1 MQEKM
6 ILLKKKN
13 VYNTKIKNTENKI
26 SGITNLATTAALT
39 GIENEI
45 FNVSNLVKKTDYN
58 TKIIEIKN
66 KITASYDHDKHVT
79 TQEFDKL
86 TSENFTAKLKQV
98 NLASKNDIA
107 KFVKKSLGN
116 KLKSFRSNKIEL
128 NELSKKVKAI
138 STKGLKKI

>member
-1 MQEKM
+1 M
-6 ILLKKKN
+6 
-13 VYNTKIKNTENKI
+13 
-26 SGITNLATTAALT
+26 
-39 GIENEI
+39 
-45 FNVSNLVKKTDYN
+45 
-58 TKIIEIKN
+58 
-66 KITASYDHDKHVT
+66 
-79 TQEFDKL
+79 L

-138 STKGLKKI
+138 SRKGLKKI

>member
-1 MQEKM
+1 MYI
-6 ILLKKKN
+6 ILRSRTLKINSWYYQLSYYCCSYWHWKWN
-13 VYNTKIKNTENKI
+13 ILIY
-26 SGITNLATTAALT
+26 
-39 GIENEI
+39 
-45 FNVSNLVKKTDYN
+45 VSNLVKKTDYN
-58 TKIIEIKN
+58 TKIIEIQN
-66 KITASYDHDKHVT
+66 KITTNYDHDKHVT

-138 STKGLKKI
+138 STKGLKKIW